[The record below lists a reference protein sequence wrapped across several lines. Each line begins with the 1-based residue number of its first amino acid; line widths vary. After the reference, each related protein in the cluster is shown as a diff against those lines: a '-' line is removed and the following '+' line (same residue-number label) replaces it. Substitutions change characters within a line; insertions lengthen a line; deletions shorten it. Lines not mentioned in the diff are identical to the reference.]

1 MNPMTFLEKLE
12 HIFDRCLSL
21 FMAIAC
27 VMLSLVTLS
36 VCLDVVL
43 RYFFDRPQV
52 WVIELSEYSLLY
64 ITFLVIAWV
73 LKSEGHVTVDI
84 LMAFLSPKGRSI
96 CSAISFLVCLLV
108 AIVLTVYGS
117 RVTWAHFS
125 KGIYNPTILEIPKGA
140 IILIIPIGGITL
152 LIQSIRGMLVSLRS
166 LRSNPQRMDSVE
178 RRTTSQV

>member
-12 HIFDRCLSL
+12 RIFDRVLGI
-21 FMAIAC
+21 FVAIAC
-27 VMLSLVTLS
+27 VMFSLVTLS

-43 RYFFDRPQV
+43 RYFFNHSQV
-52 WVIELSEYSLLY
+52 WVLELSEYSLLY

-73 LKSEGHVTVDI
+73 LKSGGHVTVD
-84 LMAFLSPKGRSI
+84 LLTTLLSPKGRSI
-96 CSAISFLVCLLV
+96 CSAISFLVCFMV

-117 RVTWAHFS
+117 RVTWDHFS

-152 LIQSIRGMLVSLRS
+152 LIQSIRGMLMNLRS
-166 LRSNPQRMDSVE
+166 LREKPDRIDSVQ
-178 RRTTSQV
+178 RQSASPN